1 MTSTQMPR
9 LTELTSSMQL
19 NGKLSMLDS
28 VSQVFQLPLVTDVT
42 LESPLPSIQSWYP
55 PLVTSDGVRYISHS
69 DPLMYSGTVAPSV
82 FLSSAADRN
91 CECVLDMEGE
101 AVREEHIVTQ
111 YIDTTT
117 NEIKSETEEDLVDD
131 SMNEGKVDDDVK
143 DSSDINSAI
152 ESASTENG
160 GIINFGSE
168 FTIAKVVSK
177 PKQETSK
184 RRKRMVTTVATQ
196 TLPERTIYDDL
207 DPVKLPVRYLYE
219 FLELLLSDE
228 QYNKLIVW
236 KDKEERVFMLIDH
249 HKVAE
254 LWGMHKRKKPM
265 TYDKFSRALRF
276 YYSKKILKKEPGR
289 FTYRFL
295 IQEAEFFHNMK

>member
-82 FLSSAADRN
+82 FLSSAA
-91 CECVLDMEGE
+91 
-101 AVREEHIVTQ
+101 
-111 YIDTTT
+111 
-117 NEIKSETEEDLVDD
+117 EIKSETEEDLVDD